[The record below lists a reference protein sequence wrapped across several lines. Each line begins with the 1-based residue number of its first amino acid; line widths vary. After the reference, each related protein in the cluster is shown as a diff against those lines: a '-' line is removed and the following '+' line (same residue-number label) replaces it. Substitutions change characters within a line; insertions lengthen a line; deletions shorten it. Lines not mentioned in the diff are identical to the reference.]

1 MEEDPPAWK
10 TAYGI
15 GTPWQPTK
23 RGRQGCL
30 LFLYTG
36 LAVIVLIFLVAGVI
50 ALL

>member
-30 LFLYTG
+30 LSLYTA
-36 LAVIVLIFLVAGVI
+36 LAVIVVILVVAGI
-50 ALL
+50 AALL